1 MVWEKSKE
9 ANINY
14 LSKIVNIQQ
23 FEPHPNADKMKI
35 AHVDGY
41 NVCMGLDEQPG
52 LYVYFPVNSTINP
65 NILSYCNL
73 YRDCEKNK
81 DATKKGFFEDNGRV
95 TAIKLRGTPSE
106 GFLLPYEALT
116 SFIQD
121 SLNVV
126 VPEEDVTNIEFDTF
140 TYNNKSFWISKKYI
154 IPVKSYPVSN
164 QSGRKRSVKRFNRV
178 LDTQFRFHYNTTLI
192 KKEPWAIQPNDLI
205 SLTSKIHGAS
215 SIFAYVLC
223 RKPLTILDRI
233 SNILTGKKWS
243 ENKLIYDYLYASRSV
258 IKNANYNPNPNP
270 GYYGIDIWGEAN
282 KVIKPFLTKGM
293 TIYAEIVGYTPD
305 GKYIQKNYDY
315 GCVPPENNEY
325 VSEKNFKVRV
335 YRITYTN
342 IDGITHEFS
351 AREVQQWCKNN
362 GLIPVTELYY
372 GFAKDLYPDIPIN
385 EDWATKFWERL
396 ANDKNFYMECNS
408 PECNNKVPH
417 EGIVIKKEDMHARA
431 WKLKTYAFLN
441 KEQLELDAGELNIED
456 NA

>member
-1 MVWEKSKE
+1 
-9 ANINY
+9 
-14 LSKIVNIQQ
+14 
-23 FEPHPNADKMKI
+23 
-35 AHVDGY
+35 
-41 NVCMGLDEQPG
+41 
-52 LYVYFPVNSTINP
+52 
-65 NILSYCNL
+65 
-73 YRDCEKNK
+73 
-81 DATKKGFFEDNGRV
+81 
-95 TAIKLRGTPSE
+95 
-106 GFLLPYEALT
+106 
-116 SFIQD
+116 
-121 SLNVV
+121 
-126 VPEEDVTNIEFDTF
+126 
-140 TYNNKSFWISKKYI
+140 
-154 IPVKSYPVSN
+154 
-164 QSGRKRSVKRFNRV
+164 
-178 LDTQFRFHYNTTLI
+178 
-192 KKEPWAIQPNDLI
+192 
-205 SLTSKIHGAS
+205 
-215 SIFAYVLC
+215 
-223 RKPLTILDRI
+223 
-233 SNILTGKKWS
+233 
-243 ENKLIYDYLYASRSV
+243 
-258 IKNANYNPNPNP
+258 
-270 GYYGIDIWGEAN
+270 
-282 KVIKPFLTKGM
+282 M

-342 IDGITHEFS
+342 IDSITHEFS